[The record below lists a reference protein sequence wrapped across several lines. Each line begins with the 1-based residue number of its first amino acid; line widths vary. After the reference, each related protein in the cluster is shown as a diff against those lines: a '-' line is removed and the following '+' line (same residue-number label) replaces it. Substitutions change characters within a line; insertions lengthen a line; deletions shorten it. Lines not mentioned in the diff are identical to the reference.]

1 MDALGDD
8 DAVLFTLH
16 LPVAAGGAVFEVIPG
31 NIGLHA
37 VQQLGDAGQQGVHVH
52 AVGRLPVCGLG
63 RTLVQRQE
71 EIVHAQQAHLDSQIL
86 QVFLKPHG
94 GGGLAGAGGT
104 RQGNHGLFLAI
115 GQDRRRSGADL
126 VVKYFLA
133 AQNELRL
140 IAHGVIDVFQV
151 DDAH

>member
-1 MDALGDD
+1 MAS
-8 DAVLFTLH
+8 
-16 LPVAAGGAVFEVIPG
+16 GGTF
-31 NIGLHA
+31 
-37 VQQLGDAGQQGVHVH
+37 
-52 AVGRLPVCGLG
+52 
-63 RTLVQRQE
+63 VQRQE
-71 EIVHAQQAHLDSQIL
+71 EIVHTQQTHLDAQIL